1 LRDRTKGEERFRL
14 LIDEYG
20 EDGKILLKRAQAF
33 ERLGELP
40 LAYADYLQA
49 EDLFPMQDW
58 KDAAKEAAAKIE
70 AKLPS

>member
-1 LRDRTKGEERFRL
+1 M
-14 LIDEYG
+14 
-20 EDGKILLKRAQAF
+20 ILLKRAQAF